1 MAEGRRRA
9 AVPGQRVVDVTGH
22 DDLDAAQP
30 RVEAGH
36 VDRVQ
41 QAQGGAPRGRSR
53 TSASRNRTPNARA
66 IPVPPS
72 VVALPPTP
80 STTRLTPRSS
90 AASIS
95 SPTPYVVAVNGAGR
109 PPGNRRSPAASAIS
123 MTAVSPDTAKLAVT
137 GSPVGP
143 ATVVVTRS

>member
-1 MAEGRRRA
+1 MSIVCSRRRA
-9 AVPGQRVVDVTGH
+9 APPG
-22 DDLDAAQP
+22 
-30 RVEAGH
+30 
-36 VDRVQ
+36 
-41 QAQGGAPRGRSR
+41 GRSR
-53 TSASRNRTPNARA
+53 PSASRNRTPNALA

-80 STTRLTPRSS
+80 STTRPTPRSS

-109 PPGNRRSPAASAIS
+109 LPGNRRNPAASAIS
-123 MTAVSPDTAKLAVT
+123 MTAVSADTAKLAVT